1 MKGGAG
7 RSPGRIH
14 KGGRDALGEKPKKF
28 PEKYENISYFSRP
41 LSSRILE
48 TVKAGGEAFP
58 RRNSGVASTP
68 QVHTNWRKEHMK
80 KLVSFVLAGALA
92 LSLAACGSTPS
103 STPASTPASEP
114 ASASAPA
121 SEPAEQFE
129 TVDLRVAYMPNMGS
143 NSLLATAINMG
154 YFEEMGLN
162 VTLTEFQ
169 GGPQEI
175 AAMASG
181 DIDISQIGHGA
192 HALCIEGQAKIFHL
206 DCTSLADAVVANTEK
221 GINSIAD
228 LKGKTIAVS
237 SGTSAEII
245 LNLALA
251 SAGLTQ
257 DDVTLVEM
265 DANGMV
271 SAMVSG
277 GVDACATWSP
287 STLTIAN
294 ALGDKAL
301 TLATNNDYVDQV
313 TFPSSFIT
321 TEEFANANHDVLVR
335 FSRALLKAQ
344 DYRAA
349 NIEEVA
355 KWVAKQCKA
364 DEQTMLDCVGEGN
377 WLTGEFIAQ
386 GLKDGTVKNYYQ
398 NQQKVFIDAGRITE
412 EVPVEDYILFDVM
425 QEAVDATYG
434 A

>member
-1 MKGGAG
+1 
-7 RSPGRIH
+7 
-14 KGGRDALGEKPKKF
+14 
-28 PEKYENISYFSRP
+28 
-41 LSSRILE
+41 
-48 TVKAGGEAFP
+48 
-58 RRNSGVASTP
+58 
-68 QVHTNWRKEHMK
+68 MK
-80 KLVSFVLAGALA
+80 KLLSLALAGVMA

-114 ASASAPA
+114 ASASTPA
-121 SEPAEQFE
+121 SEPAEEFE

-143 NSLLATAINMG
+143 NSLLATALNMG

-169 GGPQEI
+169 GGPPEI

-192 HALCIEGQAKIFHL
+192 HALCIEGQAKVFHL

-228 LKGKTIAVS
+228 LKGKTIGVS

-257 DDVTLVEM
+257 DDVTLTEM

-271 SAMVSG
+271 TAMVSG

-287 STLTIAN
+287 STMTIAN

-321 TEEFANANHDVLVR
+321 TEKFASENHDVLVR

-377 WLTGEFIAQ
+377 WLTGEFVAS
-386 GLKDGTVKNYYQ
+386 GLTDGTVKSYYE
-398 NQQKVFIDAGRITE
+398 NQQKVFIDAGRITA
-412 EVPVEDYILFDVM
+412 EVPVEDYVLFDVM

>member
-1 MKGGAG
+1 
-7 RSPGRIH
+7 
-14 KGGRDALGEKPKKF
+14 
-28 PEKYENISYFSRP
+28 
-41 LSSRILE
+41 
-48 TVKAGGEAFP
+48 
-58 RRNSGVASTP
+58 
-68 QVHTNWRKEHMK
+68 
-80 KLVSFVLAGALA
+80 
-92 LSLAACGSTPS
+92 
-103 STPASTPASEP
+103 
-114 ASASAPA
+114 
-121 SEPAEQFE
+121 
-129 TVDLRVAYMPNMGS
+129 
-143 NSLLATAINMG
+143 
-154 YFEEMGLN
+154 
-162 VTLTEFQ
+162 
-169 GGPQEI
+169 
-175 AAMASG
+175 MASG

-228 LKGKTIAVS
+228 LKGKTIGVS

-257 DDVTLVEM
+257 DDVTLTEM

-271 SAMVSG
+271 TAMVSG

-287 STLTIAN
+287 STMTIAN

-321 TEEFANANHDVLVR
+321 TEKFASENHDVLVR

-377 WLTGEFIAQ
+377 WLTGEFVAS
-386 GLKDGTVKNYYQ
+386 GLTDGTVKSYYE
-398 NQQKVFIDAGRITE
+398 NQQKVFIDAGRITA
-412 EVPVEDYILFDVM
+412 EVPVEDYVLFDVM

>member
-1 MKGGAG
+1 
-7 RSPGRIH
+7 
-14 KGGRDALGEKPKKF
+14 
-28 PEKYENISYFSRP
+28 
-41 LSSRILE
+41 
-48 TVKAGGEAFP
+48 
-58 RRNSGVASTP
+58 
-68 QVHTNWRKEHMK
+68 MK

-245 LNLALA
+245 LNLALS

>member
-1 MKGGAG
+1 
-7 RSPGRIH
+7 
-14 KGGRDALGEKPKKF
+14 
-28 PEKYENISYFSRP
+28 
-41 LSSRILE
+41 
-48 TVKAGGEAFP
+48 
-58 RRNSGVASTP
+58 
-68 QVHTNWRKEHMK
+68 MK
-80 KLVSFVLAGALA
+80 KLLSLALAGVMA

-114 ASASAPA
+114 ASASTPASEPASASTPA
-121 SEPAEQFE
+121 SEPAEEFE

-143 NSLLATAINMG
+143 NSLLSTALNMG

-169 GGPQEI
+169 GGPAEI

-192 HALCIEGQAKIFHL
+192 HSLCINGEAKIFHL
-206 DCTSLADAVVANTEK
+206 DCTSLADAVMANTEK

-228 LKGKTIAVS
+228 LKGKTIAATA
-237 SGTSAEII
+237 GTSAEII
-245 LNLALA
+245 LNLALE

-271 SAMVSG
+271 TAMIG
-277 GVDACATWSP
+277 EKIDACATWSP
-287 STLTIAN
+287 STMTIAQN
-294 ALGDKAL
+294 MGDKVI

-321 TEEFANANHDVLVR
+321 TEAFATENHDVLVR

-377 WLTGEFIAQ
+377 WLTGEFVAA
-386 GLKDGTVKNYYQ
+386 GLEDGTVKSYYE
-398 NQQKVFIDAGRITE
+398 NQQKVFIDGGQVTA
-412 EVPVEDYILFDVM
+412 EVPVEDYVLFDVM
-425 QEAVDATYG
+425 EEAAAANYG

>member
-1 MKGGAG
+1 
-7 RSPGRIH
+7 
-14 KGGRDALGEKPKKF
+14 
-28 PEKYENISYFSRP
+28 
-41 LSSRILE
+41 
-48 TVKAGGEAFP
+48 
-58 RRNSGVASTP
+58 
-68 QVHTNWRKEHMK
+68 MK
-80 KLVSFVLAGALA
+80 KLLSLALAGVMA

-114 ASASAPA
+114 ASASTPA
-121 SEPAEQFE
+121 SEPAEEFE

-143 NSLLATAINMG
+143 NSLLATALNMG

-169 GGPQEI
+169 GGPAEI

-221 GINSIAD
+221 GISSIAD
-228 LKGKTIAVS
+228 LKGKTIGVS

-257 DDVTLVEM
+257 DDVTLTEM

-271 SAMVSG
+271 TAMVSG

-287 STLTIAN
+287 STMTIAN

-321 TEEFANANHDVLVR
+321 TEKFASENHDVLVR

-377 WLTGEFIAQ
+377 WLTGEFVAN
-386 GLKDGTVKNYYQ
+386 GLTDGTVKSYYE

-412 EVPVEDYILFDVM
+412 EVPVEDYVLFDVM

>member
-1 MKGGAG
+1 
-7 RSPGRIH
+7 
-14 KGGRDALGEKPKKF
+14 
-28 PEKYENISYFSRP
+28 
-41 LSSRILE
+41 
-48 TVKAGGEAFP
+48 
-58 RRNSGVASTP
+58 
-68 QVHTNWRKEHMK
+68 MK
-80 KLVSFVLAGALA
+80 KLISLALAGVMA

-103 STPASTPASEP
+103 STPASTPASGST
-114 ASASAPA
+114 SASTPA
-121 SEPAEQFE
+121 SEPAEEFE

-143 NSLLATAINMG
+143 NSLLATALNMG
-154 YFEEMGLN
+154 YFEQMGLN

-206 DCTSLADAVVANTEK
+206 DCTSLADAVVANTDK
-221 GINSIAD
+221 GISSIAD

-287 STLTIAN
+287 STMTIAN

-321 TEEFANANHDVLVR
+321 TEKFANENHDVLVR
-335 FSRALLKAQ
+335 FSRALLMAQ
-344 DYRAA
+344 DYRAD

-377 WLTGEFIAQ
+377 WLTGEFVAA
-386 GLKDGTVKNYYQ
+386 GLEDGTVRSYYE

-412 EVPVEDYILFDVM
+412 EVPVEDYVMFDVM
-425 QEAVDATYG
+425 EEAVAANYG

>member
-1 MKGGAG
+1 
-7 RSPGRIH
+7 
-14 KGGRDALGEKPKKF
+14 
-28 PEKYENISYFSRP
+28 
-41 LSSRILE
+41 
-48 TVKAGGEAFP
+48 
-58 RRNSGVASTP
+58 
-68 QVHTNWRKEHMK
+68 MK
-80 KLVSFVLAGALA
+80 KLLSLALAGVMA

-103 STPASTPASEP
+103 STPASTPASGST
-114 ASASAPA
+114 SASTPA
-121 SEPAEQFE
+121 SEPAEEFE

-143 NSLLATAINMG
+143 NSLLATALNMG

-206 DCTSLADAVVANTEK
+206 DCTSLADAVVANTDK
-221 GINSIAD
+221 GISSIAD

-287 STLTIAN
+287 STMTIAN

-321 TEEFANANHDVLVR
+321 TEKFANENHDVLVR
-335 FSRALLKAQ
+335 FSRALLMAQ
-344 DYRAA
+344 DYRAD

-377 WLTGEFIAQ
+377 WLTGEFVAA
-386 GLKDGTVKNYYQ
+386 GLEDGTVKSYYE

-412 EVPVEDYILFDVM
+412 EVPVENYVMFDVM
-425 QEAVDATYG
+425 EEAAAANYG

>member
-1 MKGGAG
+1 
-7 RSPGRIH
+7 
-14 KGGRDALGEKPKKF
+14 
-28 PEKYENISYFSRP
+28 
-41 LSSRILE
+41 
-48 TVKAGGEAFP
+48 
-58 RRNSGVASTP
+58 
-68 QVHTNWRKEHMK
+68 MK
-80 KLVSFVLAGALA
+80 KLLSLALAGVMA

-114 ASASAPA
+114 ASASTPA
-121 SEPAEQFE
+121 SEPAEEFE

-143 NSLLATAINMG
+143 NSLLATALNMG

-169 GGPQEI
+169 GGPAEI

-206 DCTSLADAVVANTEK
+206 DCTSLADAVVANTDK

-228 LKGKTIAVS
+228 LKGKTIGVS

-257 DDVTLVEM
+257 DDVTLTEM

-271 SAMVSG
+271 TAMVSG

-287 STLTIAN
+287 STMTIAN

-321 TEEFANANHDVLVR
+321 TEKFASENHDVLVR

-377 WLTGEFIAQ
+377 WLTGEFVAS
-386 GLKDGTVKNYYQ
+386 GLTDGTVKSYYE
-398 NQQKVFIDAGRITE
+398 NQQKVFIDAGRITA
-412 EVPVEDYILFDVM
+412 EVPVEDYVLFDVM

>member
-1 MKGGAG
+1 
-7 RSPGRIH
+7 
-14 KGGRDALGEKPKKF
+14 
-28 PEKYENISYFSRP
+28 
-41 LSSRILE
+41 
-48 TVKAGGEAFP
+48 
-58 RRNSGVASTP
+58 
-68 QVHTNWRKEHMK
+68 MK
-80 KLVSFVLAGALA
+80 KLLSLALAGVMA

-103 STPASTPASEP
+103 STPASIPASEP
-114 ASASAPA
+114 ASASTPA
-121 SEPAEQFE
+121 SEPAEEFE

-143 NSLLATAINMG
+143 NSLLATALNMG

-169 GGPQEI
+169 GGPAEI

-228 LKGKTIAVS
+228 LKGKTIGVS

-257 DDVTLVEM
+257 DDVTLTEM

-271 SAMVSG
+271 TAMVSG

-287 STLTIAN
+287 STMTIAN

-321 TEEFANANHDVLVR
+321 TEKFANENHDVLVR

-377 WLTGEFIAQ
+377 WLTGEFVAN
-386 GLKDGTVKNYYQ
+386 GLTDGTVKSYYE

-412 EVPVEDYILFDVM
+412 EVPVEDYVLFDVM

>member
-1 MKGGAG
+1 
-7 RSPGRIH
+7 
-14 KGGRDALGEKPKKF
+14 
-28 PEKYENISYFSRP
+28 
-41 LSSRILE
+41 
-48 TVKAGGEAFP
+48 
-58 RRNSGVASTP
+58 
-68 QVHTNWRKEHMK
+68 MK
-80 KLVSFVLAGALA
+80 KLISLALAGVMA
-92 LSLAACGSTPS
+92 LSLAACGSTPG
-103 STPASTPASEP
+103 STPASTPASGSS
-114 ASASAPA
+114 SASTPA
-121 SEPAEQFE
+121 SEPAEEFE

-143 NSLLATAINMG
+143 NSLLATALNMG
-154 YFEEMGLN
+154 YFEQMGLN

-206 DCTSLADAVVANTEK
+206 DCTSLADAVVANTDK

-287 STLTIAN
+287 STMTIAN

-321 TEEFANANHDVLVR
+321 TEKFANENHDVLVR
-335 FSRALLKAQ
+335 FSRALLMAQ
-344 DYRAA
+344 DYRAD

-377 WLTGEFIAQ
+377 WLTGEFVAA
-386 GLKDGTVKNYYQ
+386 GLEDGTVKSYYE

-412 EVPVEDYILFDVM
+412 EVPVENYVMFDVM
-425 QEAVDATYG
+425 EEAVAANYG

>member
-1 MKGGAG
+1 
-7 RSPGRIH
+7 
-14 KGGRDALGEKPKKF
+14 
-28 PEKYENISYFSRP
+28 
-41 LSSRILE
+41 
-48 TVKAGGEAFP
+48 
-58 RRNSGVASTP
+58 
-68 QVHTNWRKEHMK
+68 MK
-80 KLVSFVLAGALA
+80 KLLSLALAGVMA

-103 STPASTPASEP
+103 STPASTPASGST
-114 ASASAPA
+114 SASTPA
-121 SEPAEQFE
+121 SEPAEEFE

-143 NSLLATAINMG
+143 NSLLATALNMG

-206 DCTSLADAVVANTEK
+206 DCTSLADAVVANTDK

-287 STLTIAN
+287 STMTIAN

-321 TEEFANANHDVLVR
+321 TEKFANENHDVLVR
-335 FSRALLKAQ
+335 FSRALLMAQ
-344 DYRAA
+344 DYRAD

-377 WLTGEFIAQ
+377 WLTGEFVAA
-386 GLKDGTVKNYYQ
+386 GLEDGTVKSYYE

-412 EVPVEDYILFDVM
+412 EVPVENYVMFDVM
-425 QEAVDATYG
+425 EEAVAANYG

>member
-1 MKGGAG
+1 
-7 RSPGRIH
+7 
-14 KGGRDALGEKPKKF
+14 
-28 PEKYENISYFSRP
+28 
-41 LSSRILE
+41 
-48 TVKAGGEAFP
+48 
-58 RRNSGVASTP
+58 
-68 QVHTNWRKEHMK
+68 MK
-80 KLVSFVLAGALA
+80 KLLSLALAGVMA

-114 ASASAPA
+114 ASASTPA
-121 SEPAEQFE
+121 SEPAEEFE

-143 NSLLATAINMG
+143 NSLLATALNMG

-169 GGPQEI
+169 GGPAEI

-228 LKGKTIAVS
+228 LKGKTIGVS

-257 DDVTLVEM
+257 DDVTLTEM

-271 SAMVSG
+271 TAMVSG

-287 STLTIAN
+287 STMTIAN

-321 TEEFANANHDVLVR
+321 TEKFASENHDVLVR

-377 WLTGEFIAQ
+377 WLTGEFVAA
-386 GLKDGTVKNYYQ
+386 GLKDGTVESYYQ
-398 NQQKVFIDAGRITE
+398 NQQQVFIDAGRITE
-412 EVPVEDYILFDVM
+412 EVPVTDYVLFDVM
-425 QEAVDATYG
+425 EEAVAATYG

>member
-1 MKGGAG
+1 
-7 RSPGRIH
+7 
-14 KGGRDALGEKPKKF
+14 
-28 PEKYENISYFSRP
+28 
-41 LSSRILE
+41 
-48 TVKAGGEAFP
+48 
-58 RRNSGVASTP
+58 
-68 QVHTNWRKEHMK
+68 MK
-80 KLVSFVLAGALA
+80 KLISLALAGVMA

-206 DCTSLADAVVANTEK
+206 DCTSLADAVVANTDK

-245 LNLALA
+245 LNLALS

-377 WLTGEFIAQ
+377 WLTGEFVAA
-386 GLKDGTVKNYYQ
+386 GLEDGTVKSYYE

-412 EVPVEDYILFDVM
+412 EVPVEDYVMFDVM
-425 QEAVDATYG
+425 EEAVAANYG

>member
-1 MKGGAG
+1 
-7 RSPGRIH
+7 
-14 KGGRDALGEKPKKF
+14 
-28 PEKYENISYFSRP
+28 
-41 LSSRILE
+41 
-48 TVKAGGEAFP
+48 
-58 RRNSGVASTP
+58 
-68 QVHTNWRKEHMK
+68 MK
-80 KLVSFVLAGALA
+80 KLLSLALAGVMA

-103 STPASTPASEP
+103 STPASTPASGST
-114 ASASAPA
+114 SASTPA
-121 SEPAEQFE
+121 SEPAEEFE

-143 NSLLATAINMG
+143 NSLLATALNMG
-154 YFEEMGLN
+154 YFEQMGLN

-206 DCTSLADAVVANTEK
+206 DCTSLADAVVANTDK
-221 GINSIAD
+221 GISSIAD

-287 STLTIAN
+287 STMTIAN

-321 TEEFANANHDVLVR
+321 TEKFANENHDVLVR
-335 FSRALLKAQ
+335 FSRALLMAQ
-344 DYRAA
+344 DYRAD

-377 WLTGEFIAQ
+377 WLTGEFVAA
-386 GLKDGTVKNYYQ
+386 GLEDGTVKSYYE

-412 EVPVEDYILFDVM
+412 EVPVEDYVMFDVM
-425 QEAVDATYG
+425 EEAVAANYG

>member
-1 MKGGAG
+1 
-7 RSPGRIH
+7 
-14 KGGRDALGEKPKKF
+14 
-28 PEKYENISYFSRP
+28 
-41 LSSRILE
+41 
-48 TVKAGGEAFP
+48 
-58 RRNSGVASTP
+58 
-68 QVHTNWRKEHMK
+68 MK

-245 LNLALA
+245 LNLALS

-271 SAMVSG
+271 SAIVSG

>member
-1 MKGGAG
+1 
-7 RSPGRIH
+7 
-14 KGGRDALGEKPKKF
+14 
-28 PEKYENISYFSRP
+28 
-41 LSSRILE
+41 
-48 TVKAGGEAFP
+48 
-58 RRNSGVASTP
+58 
-68 QVHTNWRKEHMK
+68 MK
-80 KLVSFVLAGALA
+80 KLLSLALAGVMA

-103 STPASTPASEP
+103 STPASTPASGST
-114 ASASAPA
+114 SASTPA
-121 SEPAEQFE
+121 SEPAEEFE

-143 NSLLATAINMG
+143 NSLLATALNMG

-206 DCTSLADAVVANTEK
+206 DCTSLADAVVANTDK
-221 GINSIAD
+221 GISSIAD

-287 STLTIAN
+287 STMTIAN

-321 TEEFANANHDVLVR
+321 TEKFASENHDVLVR

-377 WLTGEFIAQ
+377 WLTGEFVAS
-386 GLKDGTVKNYYQ
+386 GLTDGTVKSYYE
-398 NQQKVFIDAGRITE
+398 NQQKVFIDAGRITA
-412 EVPVEDYILFDVM
+412 EVPVEDYVLFDVM

>member
-1 MKGGAG
+1 
-7 RSPGRIH
+7 
-14 KGGRDALGEKPKKF
+14 
-28 PEKYENISYFSRP
+28 
-41 LSSRILE
+41 
-48 TVKAGGEAFP
+48 
-58 RRNSGVASTP
+58 
-68 QVHTNWRKEHMK
+68 MK
-80 KLVSFVLAGALA
+80 KLLSLALAGVMA

-114 ASASAPA
+114 ASASTPA
-121 SEPAEQFE
+121 SEPAEEFE

-143 NSLLATAINMG
+143 NSLLATALNMG

-206 DCTSLADAVVANTEK
+206 DCTSLADAVVANTDK
-221 GINSIAD
+221 GISTVAD
-228 LKGKTIAVS
+228 LKGKTIGVS

-245 LNLALA
+245 LNLALE

-287 STLTIAN
+287 STMTIAN

-321 TEEFANANHDVLVR
+321 TEKFANENHDVLVR

-377 WLTGEFIAQ
+377 WLTGEFVAA
-386 GLKDGTVKNYYQ
+386 GLEDGTVKSYYE

-412 EVPVEDYILFDVM
+412 EVPVEDYVLFDVM

>member
-1 MKGGAG
+1 
-7 RSPGRIH
+7 
-14 KGGRDALGEKPKKF
+14 
-28 PEKYENISYFSRP
+28 
-41 LSSRILE
+41 
-48 TVKAGGEAFP
+48 
-58 RRNSGVASTP
+58 
-68 QVHTNWRKEHMK
+68 MK
-80 KLVSFVLAGALA
+80 KLLSLALAGVMA

-103 STPASTPASEP
+103 STPASTPASGST
-114 ASASAPA
+114 SASTPA
-121 SEPAEQFE
+121 SEPAEEFE

-143 NSLLATAINMG
+143 NSLLATALNMG

-169 GGPQEI
+169 GGPAEI

-221 GINSIAD
+221 GISSIAD
-228 LKGKTIAVS
+228 LKGKTIGVS

-257 DDVTLVEM
+257 DDVTLTEM

-271 SAMVSG
+271 TAMVSG

-287 STLTIAN
+287 STMTIAN

-321 TEEFANANHDVLVR
+321 TEKFANENHDVLVR

-377 WLTGEFIAQ
+377 WLTGEFVAN
-386 GLKDGTVKNYYQ
+386 GLTDGTVKSYYE

-412 EVPVEDYILFDVM
+412 EVPVEDYVLFDVM

>member
-1 MKGGAG
+1 
-7 RSPGRIH
+7 
-14 KGGRDALGEKPKKF
+14 
-28 PEKYENISYFSRP
+28 
-41 LSSRILE
+41 
-48 TVKAGGEAFP
+48 
-58 RRNSGVASTP
+58 
-68 QVHTNWRKEHMK
+68 MK
-80 KLVSFVLAGALA
+80 KLLSLALAGVMA

-103 STPASTPASEP
+103 STPASTPASGP
-114 ASASAPA
+114 ASASTPA
-121 SEPAEQFE
+121 SEPAEEFE

-143 NSLLATAINMG
+143 NSLLATALNMG

-169 GGPQEI
+169 GGPAEI
-175 AAMASG
+175 PAMASG

-221 GINSIAD
+221 GISSIAD
-228 LKGKTIAVS
+228 LKGKTIGVS

-257 DDVTLVEM
+257 DDVTLTEM

-271 SAMVSG
+271 TAMVSG

-287 STLTIAN
+287 STMTIAN

-321 TEEFANANHDVLVR
+321 TEKFASENHDVLVR

-377 WLTGEFIAQ
+377 WLTGEFVAN
-386 GLKDGTVKNYYQ
+386 GLTDGTVKSYYE
-398 NQQKVFIDAGRITE
+398 NQQKVFIDAGRITA
-412 EVPVEDYILFDVM
+412 EVPVEDYVLFDVM

>member
-1 MKGGAG
+1 
-7 RSPGRIH
+7 
-14 KGGRDALGEKPKKF
+14 
-28 PEKYENISYFSRP
+28 
-41 LSSRILE
+41 
-48 TVKAGGEAFP
+48 
-58 RRNSGVASTP
+58 
-68 QVHTNWRKEHMK
+68 MK
-80 KLVSFVLAGALA
+80 KKLLSLALA
-92 LSLAACGSTPS
+92 CGLVFSLAACGSNGNTNE
-103 STPASTPASEP
+103 TPAGGNSETPAPVTSETPATAVEYEP
-114 ASASAPA
+114 A
-121 SEPAEQFE
+121 
-129 TVDLRVAYMPNMGS
+129 TVRVAYMPNLGS
-143 NSLLATAINMG
+143 AGSLFVGIEQG
-154 YFEEMGLN
+154 YFEEVGLT
-162 VTLTEFQ
+162 VETFEFQ
-169 GGPQEI
+169 GGPAEI

-206 DCTSLADAVVANTEK
+206 DCTSLADAVVANTDK
-221 GINSIAD
+221 GISSIAD

-257 DDVTLVEM
+257 DDVTLTEM

-271 SAMVSG
+271 TAMVSG

-287 STLTIAN
+287 STMTIAN

-321 TEEFANANHDVLVR
+321 TEKFANENHDVLVR
-335 FSRALLKAQ
+335 FSRALLMAQ
-344 DYRAA
+344 DYRAD

-377 WLTGEFIAQ
+377 WLTGEFVAA
-386 GLKDGTVKNYYQ
+386 GLEDGTVKSYYE

-412 EVPVEDYILFDVM
+412 EVPVEDYVMFDVM
-425 QEAVDATYG
+425 EEAVAANYG

>member
-1 MKGGAG
+1 MVYA
-7 RSPGRIH
+7 
-14 KGGRDALGEKPKKF
+14 
-28 PEKYENISYFSRP
+28 
-41 LSSRILE
+41 
-48 TVKAGGEAFP
+48 
-58 RRNSGVASTP
+58 AS
-68 QVHTNWRKEHMK
+68 V
-80 KLVSFVLAGALA
+80 
-92 LSLAACGSTPS
+92 
-103 STPASTPASEP
+103 
-114 ASASAPA
+114 

-143 NSLLATAINMG
+143 NSLLATAMNMG

-206 DCTSLADAVVANTEK
+206 DCTSLADAVVANTDK
-221 GINSIAD
+221 GISTVAD
-228 LKGKTIAVS
+228 LKGKTIGVS

-245 LNLALA
+245 LNLALE

-287 STLTIAN
+287 STMTIAN

-301 TLATNNDYVDQV
+301 TLATNNDFVDKV

-321 TEEFANANHDVLVR
+321 TEAFADANHDVLVR

-377 WLTGEFIAQ
+377 WLTGEFIAA
-386 GLKDGTVKNYYQ
+386 GLEDGTVESYYQ
-398 NQQKVFIDAGRITE
+398 NQQQVFIDAGRITE
-412 EVPVEDYILFDVM
+412 EVPVTDYVLFDVM
-425 QEAVDATYG
+425 EEAVAANG
-434 A
+434 

>member
-1 MKGGAG
+1 
-7 RSPGRIH
+7 
-14 KGGRDALGEKPKKF
+14 
-28 PEKYENISYFSRP
+28 
-41 LSSRILE
+41 
-48 TVKAGGEAFP
+48 
-58 RRNSGVASTP
+58 
-68 QVHTNWRKEHMK
+68 MK
-80 KLVSFVLAGALA
+80 KALALVLAGVMA

-103 STPASTPASEP
+103 STPASTPASGST
-114 ASASAPA
+114 SASTPA
-121 SEPAEQFE
+121 SEPAEEFE

-143 NSLLATAINMG
+143 NSLLATALNMG
-154 YFEEMGLN
+154 YFEQMGLN

-206 DCTSLADAVVANTEK
+206 DCTSLADAVVANTDK

-287 STLTIAN
+287 STMTIAN

-321 TEEFANANHDVLVR
+321 TEKFANENHDVLVR
-335 FSRALLKAQ
+335 FSRALLMAQ
-344 DYRAA
+344 DYRAD

-377 WLTGEFIAQ
+377 WLTGEFVAA
-386 GLKDGTVKNYYQ
+386 GLEDGTVKSYYE

-412 EVPVEDYILFDVM
+412 EVPVEDYVMFDVM
-425 QEAVDATYG
+425 EEAVAANYG

>member
-1 MKGGAG
+1 
-7 RSPGRIH
+7 
-14 KGGRDALGEKPKKF
+14 
-28 PEKYENISYFSRP
+28 
-41 LSSRILE
+41 
-48 TVKAGGEAFP
+48 
-58 RRNSGVASTP
+58 
-68 QVHTNWRKEHMK
+68 MK
-80 KLVSFVLAGALA
+80 KALALVLAGVMA

-103 STPASTPASEP
+103 STPASTPASGST
-114 ASASAPA
+114 SASTPA
-121 SEPAEQFE
+121 SEPAEEFE

-143 NSLLATAINMG
+143 NSLLATALNMG
-154 YFEEMGLN
+154 YFEQMGLN

-206 DCTSLADAVVANTEK
+206 DCTSLADAVVANTDK
-221 GINSIAD
+221 GISSIAD

-287 STLTIAN
+287 STMTIAN

-321 TEEFANANHDVLVR
+321 TEKFANENHDVLVR
-335 FSRALLKAQ
+335 FSRALLMAQ
-344 DYRAA
+344 DYRAD

-377 WLTGEFIAQ
+377 WLTGEFVAA
-386 GLKDGTVKNYYQ
+386 GLEDGTVKSYYE

-412 EVPVEDYILFDVM
+412 EVPVENYVMFDVM
-425 QEAVDATYG
+425 EEAVAATYG

>member
-1 MKGGAG
+1 
-7 RSPGRIH
+7 
-14 KGGRDALGEKPKKF
+14 
-28 PEKYENISYFSRP
+28 
-41 LSSRILE
+41 
-48 TVKAGGEAFP
+48 
-58 RRNSGVASTP
+58 
-68 QVHTNWRKEHMK
+68 MK
-80 KLVSFVLAGALA
+80 KLISLALAGVMA

-103 STPASTPASEP
+103 STPASTPASGST
-114 ASASAPA
+114 SASTPA
-121 SEPAEQFE
+121 SEPAEEFE

-143 NSLLATAINMG
+143 NSLLATALNMG

-206 DCTSLADAVVANTEK
+206 DCTSLADAVVANTDK
-221 GINSIAD
+221 GISSIAD

-287 STLTIAN
+287 STMTIAN

-321 TEEFANANHDVLVR
+321 TEKFANENHDVLVR
-335 FSRALLKAQ
+335 FSRALLMAQ
-344 DYRAA
+344 DYRAD

-377 WLTGEFIAQ
+377 WLTGEFVAA
-386 GLKDGTVKNYYQ
+386 GLEDGTVKSYYE

-412 EVPVEDYILFDVM
+412 EVPVEDYVMFDVM
-425 QEAVDATYG
+425 EEAVAANYG

>member
-1 MKGGAG
+1 
-7 RSPGRIH
+7 
-14 KGGRDALGEKPKKF
+14 
-28 PEKYENISYFSRP
+28 
-41 LSSRILE
+41 
-48 TVKAGGEAFP
+48 
-58 RRNSGVASTP
+58 
-68 QVHTNWRKEHMK
+68 MK
-80 KLVSFVLAGALA
+80 KLISLALAGVMA

-103 STPASTPASEP
+103 STPASGSTSASTPASEP
-114 ASASAPA
+114 A
-121 SEPAEQFE
+121 EEFE

-143 NSLLATAINMG
+143 NSLLATALNMG
-154 YFEEMGLN
+154 YFEQMGLN

-206 DCTSLADAVVANTEK
+206 DCTSLADAVVANTDK
-221 GINSIAD
+221 GISSIAD

-251 SAGLTQ
+251 SAGLIQ

-287 STLTIAN
+287 STMTIAN

-321 TEEFANANHDVLVR
+321 TEKFANENHDVLVR
-335 FSRALLKAQ
+335 FSRALLMAQ
-344 DYRAA
+344 DYRAD

-377 WLTGEFIAQ
+377 WLTGEFVAA
-386 GLKDGTVKNYYQ
+386 GLEDGTVKSYYE

-412 EVPVEDYILFDVM
+412 EVPVEDYVMFDVM
-425 QEAVDATYG
+425 EEAVAANYG

>member
-1 MKGGAG
+1 
-7 RSPGRIH
+7 
-14 KGGRDALGEKPKKF
+14 
-28 PEKYENISYFSRP
+28 
-41 LSSRILE
+41 
-48 TVKAGGEAFP
+48 
-58 RRNSGVASTP
+58 
-68 QVHTNWRKEHMK
+68 MK
-80 KLVSFVLAGALA
+80 KLLSLALAGVMA

-114 ASASAPA
+114 ASTSA
-121 SEPAEQFE
+121 SEPAEEFE

-143 NSLLATAINMG
+143 NSLLATALNMG

-206 DCTSLADAVVANTEK
+206 DCTSLADAVVANTDK
-221 GINSIAD
+221 GISSIAD
-228 LKGKTIAVS
+228 LKGKTIGVS

-251 SAGLTQ
+251 SAGLTK

-287 STLTIAN
+287 STMTIAN

-321 TEEFANANHDVLVR
+321 TEKFASENHDVLVR

-377 WLTGEFIAQ
+377 WLTGEFVAA
-386 GLKDGTVKNYYQ
+386 GLEDGTVKSYYE

-412 EVPVEDYILFDVM
+412 EVPVEDYVMFDVM
-425 QEAVDATYG
+425 EEAVAATYG

>member
-1 MKGGAG
+1 
-7 RSPGRIH
+7 
-14 KGGRDALGEKPKKF
+14 
-28 PEKYENISYFSRP
+28 
-41 LSSRILE
+41 
-48 TVKAGGEAFP
+48 
-58 RRNSGVASTP
+58 
-68 QVHTNWRKEHMK
+68 MK
-80 KLVSFVLAGALA
+80 KLLSLALAGVMA

-114 ASASAPA
+114 ASASTPA
-121 SEPAEQFE
+121 SEPAEEFE

-143 NSLLATAINMG
+143 NSLLATALNMG

-271 SAMVSG
+271 SG

-287 STLTIAN
+287 STMTIAN

-321 TEEFANANHDVLVR
+321 TEKFANENHDVLVR

-377 WLTGEFIAQ
+377 WLTGEFVAN
-386 GLKDGTVKNYYQ
+386 GLTDGTVKSYYE
-398 NQQKVFIDAGRITE
+398 NQQKVFIDAGRITA
-412 EVPVEDYILFDVM
+412 EVPVEDYVLFDVM

>member
-1 MKGGAG
+1 
-7 RSPGRIH
+7 
-14 KGGRDALGEKPKKF
+14 
-28 PEKYENISYFSRP
+28 
-41 LSSRILE
+41 
-48 TVKAGGEAFP
+48 
-58 RRNSGVASTP
+58 
-68 QVHTNWRKEHMK
+68 MK
-80 KLVSFVLAGALA
+80 KLLSLALAGVMA

-114 ASASAPA
+114 ASASTPA
-121 SEPAEQFE
+121 SEPAEEFE

-143 NSLLATAINMG
+143 NSLLATALNMG

-228 LKGKTIAVS
+228 LKGKTIGVS

-257 DDVTLVEM
+257 DDVTLTEM

-271 SAMVSG
+271 TAMVSG

-287 STLTIAN
+287 STMTIAN

-321 TEEFANANHDVLVR
+321 TEKFANENHDVLVR

-377 WLTGEFIAQ
+377 WLTGEFVAA
-386 GLKDGTVKNYYQ
+386 GLEDGTVKSYYE

-412 EVPVEDYILFDVM
+412 EVPVEDYVMFDVM
-425 QEAVDATYG
+425 EEAVAATYG

>member
-1 MKGGAG
+1 
-7 RSPGRIH
+7 
-14 KGGRDALGEKPKKF
+14 
-28 PEKYENISYFSRP
+28 
-41 LSSRILE
+41 
-48 TVKAGGEAFP
+48 
-58 RRNSGVASTP
+58 
-68 QVHTNWRKEHMK
+68 MK
-80 KLVSFVLAGALA
+80 KLLSLALAGVMA

-114 ASASAPA
+114 ASASTPA
-121 SEPAEQFE
+121 SEPAEEFE

-143 NSLLATAINMG
+143 NSLLATALNMG

-169 GGPQEI
+169 GGPAEI

-228 LKGKTIAVS
+228 LKGKTIGVS

-257 DDVTLVEM
+257 DDVTLTEM

-271 SAMVSG
+271 TAMVSG

-287 STLTIAN
+287 STMTIAN

-321 TEEFANANHDVLVR
+321 TEKFANENHDVLVR
-335 FSRALLKAQ
+335 FSRALLMAQ
-344 DYRAA
+344 DYRAD

-377 WLTGEFIAQ
+377 WLTGEFVAA
-386 GLKDGTVKNYYQ
+386 GLEDGTVKSYYE

-412 EVPVEDYILFDVM
+412 EVPVEDYVMFDVM
-425 QEAVDATYG
+425 EEAVAANYG

>member
-1 MKGGAG
+1 
-7 RSPGRIH
+7 
-14 KGGRDALGEKPKKF
+14 
-28 PEKYENISYFSRP
+28 
-41 LSSRILE
+41 
-48 TVKAGGEAFP
+48 
-58 RRNSGVASTP
+58 
-68 QVHTNWRKEHMK
+68 MK

-206 DCTSLADAVVANTEK
+206 DCTSLADAVVANTDK
-221 GINSIAD
+221 GISSIAD

>member
-1 MKGGAG
+1 
-7 RSPGRIH
+7 
-14 KGGRDALGEKPKKF
+14 
-28 PEKYENISYFSRP
+28 
-41 LSSRILE
+41 
-48 TVKAGGEAFP
+48 
-58 RRNSGVASTP
+58 
-68 QVHTNWRKEHMK
+68 MK
-80 KLVSFVLAGALA
+80 KLLSLALAGVMA

-114 ASASAPA
+114 ASASTPA
-121 SEPAEQFE
+121 SEPAEEFE

-143 NSLLATAINMG
+143 NSLLATALNMG

-169 GGPQEI
+169 GGPAEI

-221 GINSIAD
+221 GISSIAD
-228 LKGKTIAVS
+228 LKGKTIGVS

-257 DDVTLVEM
+257 DDVTLTEM

-271 SAMVSG
+271 TAMVSG

-287 STLTIAN
+287 STMTIAN

-321 TEEFANANHDVLVR
+321 TEKFASENHDVLVR

-377 WLTGEFIAQ
+377 WLTGEFVAS
-386 GLKDGTVKNYYQ
+386 GLTDGTVKSYYE

-412 EVPVEDYILFDVM
+412 EVPVEDYVLFDVM